1 MPVKLRTAVETACD
15 RMGVVLAASNEW
27 PHMSKTPDAPRWLF
41 APAGPAALY
50 VEGDDRRV
58 WIEEISATHNEGW
71 IWALH
76 ELEHVVFWHPQR
88 GVECEEM
95 LMMPWGVAVLKAAG
109 LPSTMYMRS
118 AYTLSAH
125 LETVG
130 PKNNYS
136 SNVGDWKRPERSA
149 WFLRAKAANI
159 AAGTITADGL
169 PTWRYPD
176 WRLIN
181 LESL

>member
-1 MPVKLRTAVETACD
+1 MIRRLRTAVETACD
-15 RMGVVLAASNEW
+15 RMGVVLTVSSAW
-27 PHMSKTPDAPRWLF
+27 PPMGEVSAAPRWLF
-41 APAGPAALY
+41 APGGPSALY
-50 VEGDDRRV
+50 VDGGDRRV
-58 WIEEISATHNEGW
+58 WIEDKEAAHAEGW

-76 ELEHVVFWHPQR
+76 ELEHVVFWRPQR
-88 GVECEEM
+88 GVECDEM
-95 LMMPWGVAVLKAAG
+95 LMMPWAVAVLKAAG
-109 LPSTMYMRS
+109 LPSTVYMRS
-118 AYTLSAH
+118 DYTLSTWVDYGGPDD
-125 LETVG
+125 ERREVG
-130 PKNNYS
+130 H
-136 SNVGDWKRPERSA
+136 WKRPERSA